1 MPAEGVFD
9 ESCAKLD
16 ELGQPRFL
24 VVSFTAEMSMV
35 ARILWKFLHLRH
47 DDRLEPISG
56 FQSAQRHSSDPG
68 GGARPS

>member
-1 MPAEGVFD
+1 MIDRRVFGWWVLWRQVGFFIRLVPAEGVLD

-35 ARILWKFLHLRH
+35 ARMLWKLLS
-47 DDRLEPISG
+47 PKT
-56 FQSAQRHSSDPG
+56 
-68 GGARPS
+68 